1 MGSKQERQAAIE
13 QANALVQ
20 QPQQSSTI
28 ESDNTDNQQISQQT
42 PGTPDNSDSEQ
53 LWEAKYKV
61 LQGKYNS
68 ETKRL
73 KESITALEGQLNN
86 AGQDSQVIAQYTNE
100 IDSLKRELSDLKQQ
114 VSSPSQNTDNM
125 SDSEHYAFLV
135 DEYGPE
141 LANAITN
148 MIKSS
153 KSTGGGDDLTQL
165 KQQVGELTQH
175 NAQQTQQMKVN
186 TITSILKQQGIDF
199 MQLDNDPLFMSWL
212 DELDEEEGR
221 SGAPRLQFLRQH
233 FANGNIAK
241 AADFYV
247 EFTAQQRSQLQGNPL
262 ANNLSAHDSADG
274 SFTSTDNDSFWTGE
288 EIERLYSDRRK
299 GLISDKDFQR
309 YEQDLNLAA
318 AQGRVRN

>member
-20 QPQQSSTI
+20 QSQEPSTTDI
-28 ESDNTDNQQISQQT
+28 GNTDNQQISQQ
-42 PGTPDNSDSEQ
+42 PQGTPDNSDSEQ

-73 KESITALEGQLNN
+73 KERITELEGQLKN
-86 AGQDSQVIAQYTNE
+86 AGQDSNLVAQYTNE
-100 IDSLKRELSDLKQQ
+100 IESLKREVSELKA
-114 VSSPSQNTDNM
+114 SPSQSSTDNM

-148 MIKSS
+148 MIKAN
-153 KSTGGGDDLTQL
+153 KSPGGEDLTQL
-165 KQQVGELTQH
+165 KQQVGELSQH
-175 NAQQTQQMKVN
+175 NAQQQQQMRVD
-186 TITSILKQQGIDF
+186 TITSILKQKGIDF

-212 DELDEEEGR
+212 DEDEGR
-221 SGAPRLQFLRQH
+221 SGMPRIQFLRQH
-233 FANGNIAK
+233 FTNGNIAK
-241 AADFYV
+241 AADFYI

-262 ANNLSAHDSADG
+262 ANNLSANESADG
-274 SFTSTDNDSFWTGE
+274 DFNSADSESFWTGE
-288 EIERLYSDRRK
+288 EIDRLYSDRRK
-299 GLISDKDFQR
+299 GLISDQDFKR